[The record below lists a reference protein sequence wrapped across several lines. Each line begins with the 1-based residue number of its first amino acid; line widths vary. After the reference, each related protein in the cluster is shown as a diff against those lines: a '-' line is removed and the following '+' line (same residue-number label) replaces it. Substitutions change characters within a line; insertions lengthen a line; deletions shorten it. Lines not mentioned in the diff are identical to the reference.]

1 MDIVGEIASKLGV
14 PQEQARNIA
23 GTVLGTIRKEAPADV
38 AQEMDAKVPEA
49 REWEPPA
56 QSGGGLGG
64 LGGMLGGALGGGGG
78 AAAGLLGQL
87 SRFGVD
93 ASSIGKLVPT
103 VVQFLQ
109 SRIGAD
115 KVEKLMSHVPFLKQ
129 FGGGGDG
136 GGGGG
141 GLGGLGGLFGR

>member
-14 PQEQARNIA
+14 PEEQARGIA
-23 GTVLGTIRKEAPADV
+23 GTVLGAVRKEAPADV
-38 AQEMDAKVPEA
+38 AQEIDAKVPEA
-49 REWEPPA
+49 REWEPAA
-56 QSGGGLGG
+56 QEGGGGGLGG
-64 LGGMLGGALGGGGG
+64 LGGMLGGLAGGGGG
-78 AAAGLLGQL
+78 AAGLLGQL

-93 ASSIGKLVPT
+93 AGSIGKIVPSI
-103 VVQFLQ
+103 VQFLQ

-129 FGGGGDG
+129 FTGG